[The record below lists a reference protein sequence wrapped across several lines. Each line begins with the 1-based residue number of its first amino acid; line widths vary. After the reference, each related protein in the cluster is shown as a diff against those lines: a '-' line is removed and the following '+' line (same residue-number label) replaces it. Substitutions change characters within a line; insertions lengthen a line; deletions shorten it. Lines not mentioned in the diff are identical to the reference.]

1 MAANSELKN
10 ELGIIK
16 LLELMKA
23 VSETAGQIIL
33 VIKLHLL
40 LDKRRKGKL

>member
-23 VSETAGQIIL
+23 VSETLQEA
-33 VIKLHLL
+33 
-40 LDKRRKGKL
+40 